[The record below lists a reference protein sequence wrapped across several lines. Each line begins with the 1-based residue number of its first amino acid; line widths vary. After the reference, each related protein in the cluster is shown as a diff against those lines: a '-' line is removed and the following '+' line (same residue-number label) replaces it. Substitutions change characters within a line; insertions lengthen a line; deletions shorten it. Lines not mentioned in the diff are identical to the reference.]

1 MYREKIVIGEGTD
14 YPLNGILTLPDGNEG
29 PVPAVVMVHGSGS
42 SNMDEKVMKLRPFRD
57 LAEGLARHGIASI
70 RYDKRSFVHA
80 RKMLKQ
86 CITVKEET
94 IEDAVLAINLLK
106 SDRRIDSDNI
116 YILGHSMGA
125 MLSGR
130 IDAEGGDFRGLIMMA
145 GSLYSLDQI
154 LLRQLREQQE
164 TGGFLAR
171 LVLGKL
177 IGKFEKQFTAM
188 KTMSDEEAKK
198 TKIGNGATLYYF
210 KEMADHPASDYL
222 RDNPKPMLILSNM
235 LFNSLK
241 MLISVGILIILML
254 GILHTG
260 IAYCYYFDGM
270 ARLPLTTYAVLGY
283 FEPVVSVLC
292 SVFLLHEKMTM
303 GGLCGTV
310 MIIAAA
316 LMSELLTNAQ
326 GPSAGEEAV

>member
-125 MLSGR
+125 MLAPR
-130 IDAEGGDFRGLIMMA
+130 IDAEGGDVKGLIMMA
-145 GSLYSLDQI
+145 GTPY
-154 LLRQLREQQE
+154 
-164 TGGFLAR
+164 
-171 LVLGKL
+171 
-177 IGKFEKQFTAM
+177 
-188 KTMSDEEAKK
+188 
-198 TKIGNGATLYYF
+198 
-210 KEMADHPASDYL
+210 P
-222 RDNPKPMLILSNM
+222 PSNM
-235 LFNSLK
+235 R
-241 MLISVGILIILML
+241 LIIGPGPL
-254 GILHTG
+254 GASIITS
-260 IAYCYYFDGM
+260 
-270 ARLPLTTYAVLGY
+270 T
-283 FEPVVSVLC
+283 S
-292 SVFLLHEKMTM
+292 S
-303 GGLCGTV
+303 GGW
-310 MIIAAA
+310 
-316 LMSELLTNAQ
+316 MS
-326 GPSAGEEAV
+326 P